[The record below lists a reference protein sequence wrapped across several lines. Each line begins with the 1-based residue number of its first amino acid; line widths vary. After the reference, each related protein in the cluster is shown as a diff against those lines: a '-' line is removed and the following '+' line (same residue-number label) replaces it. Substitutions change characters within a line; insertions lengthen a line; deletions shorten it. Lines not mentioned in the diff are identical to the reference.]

1 VLARV
6 KSPVGFIVG
15 CQDEKL
21 RGMCSVAA
29 IYPRDSRDIGG
40 DAQSGDPGNS
50 KMARSTVHFG
60 MEIRIRFGAHRP
72 GTQKVLE
79 LC

>member
-1 VLARV
+1 LNGLLPNVITIPEINLLQLE
-6 KSPVGFIVG
+6 S
-15 CQDEKL
+15 
-21 RGMCSVAA
+21 
-29 IYPRDSRDIGG
+29 PRDSRDIGG

-50 KMARSTVHFG
+50 KMARSTDHFA

>member
-1 VLARV
+1 MIVLTLGTYLTFWRAPSPQSTATRV
-6 KSPVGFIVG
+6 R
-15 CQDEKL
+15 E
-21 RGMCSVAA
+21 
-29 IYPRDSRDIGG
+29 DSRDIGG

-50 KMARSTVHFG
+50 KMARSTDHFE

-72 GTQKVLE
+72 GKQKVLE

>member
-1 VLARV
+1 MPAFDPSKTVCAVLV
-6 KSPVGFIVG
+6 NLLQLEP
-15 CQDEKL
+15 
-21 RGMCSVAA
+21 
-29 IYPRDSRDIGG
+29 PRDSRDIGG

-50 KMARSTVHFG
+50 KMARSTDHFG